1 MPKWKN
7 AQIASCTC
15 GDGMLTGSLGDPCR
29 EDNRRVH
36 LNNREYARAPG
47 GWDTTTCAPCGK
59 QSSKEIIRCHRC
71 GSLCCGASRFTL
83 HSKSSWSVDIDG
95 HQQCRPPSRNTRR
108 CGKVAQEE
116 HPRCPKQQSLRH
128 ILGCARLAGDKP
140 SLEAGVR
147 RAWLGTGDCQ
157 KERACRSA
165 DPWRGNDKSRLG
177 RLGYGEMVGQAKP
190 LKCGQGGR

>member
-1 MPKWKN
+1 VVP
-7 AQIASCTC
+7 SVVVPV
-15 GDGMLTGSLGDPCR
+15 DLR
-29 EDNRRVH
+29 
-36 LNNREYARAPG
+36 
-47 GWDTTTCAPCGK
+47 
-59 QSSKEIIRCHRC
+59 
-71 GSLCCGASRFTL
+71 L

-95 HQQCRPPSRNTRR
+95 SQHGRLPSRNTRR

-165 DPWRGNDKSRLG
+165 DPWRGNDKSRWGHGASQAAKMRPGWQMRKVITTTMEHGHHAIQQIRYKALLHPVLLHVVME
-177 RLGYGEMVGQAKP
+177 RVSWKWGYLVAPTAFSYP
-190 LKCGQGGR
+190 LLSPSARHC